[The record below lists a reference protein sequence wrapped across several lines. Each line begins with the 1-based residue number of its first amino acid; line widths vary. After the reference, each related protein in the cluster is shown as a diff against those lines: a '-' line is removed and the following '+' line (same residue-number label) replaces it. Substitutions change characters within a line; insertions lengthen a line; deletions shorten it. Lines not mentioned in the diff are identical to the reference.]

1 MKEGKKKK
9 KRLESKAPVC
19 LFVPCSCASSLGTE
33 EAEGKRETAQVS
45 CLPLKF
51 ITVAERSLYLD
62 GKMKKGVGVGGGE
75 GMPQDWNVGDT
86 SAWQIG
92 FS

>member
-1 MKEGKKKK
+1 M
-9 KRLESKAPVC
+9 SV
-19 LFVPCSCASSLGTE
+19 FVPCSCASSLGTE

-51 ITVAERSLYLD
+51 ITVAERSFYLD